1 MAEEKNIDPLVF
13 MQQELCDMWGIN
25 NQTKYVFYYDE
36 SNNCRKFWVDDSKQQ
51 FNTDHTADFVLAG
64 LVRKEE
70 EKVEASLETFR
81 KPLKLQA
88 NVEEIKFKNLY
99 AKGDFL
105 QCVKERRL
113 FETLSWI
120 DKSPFYIH
128 YTNVNN
134 LFYTLVEIFD
144 SIVKPDEISE
154 FGYDYFKMKSV
165 FYYMFKGKADALQI
179 LMFKYKY
186 PNIQREDVEAFC
198 NDLLFLLGSRREMK
212 EEEKFLAG
220 MLARA
225 AQSDELVFLHDNDDY
240 VMQENY
246 AEFYADPIRK
256 YQKSRHIFDE
266 ETTVQDIVK
275 KQIAMGENMA
285 DNFNFVKSE
294 TDIFVQL
301 SDVVAGILGKLF
313 KYINST
319 SVNQRRRDVEGL
331 SKLQVENILL
341 IDKLRMEADRENPGF
356 LCSIGPWD
364 GIGILNRFFEMVNC
378 LQSIFNKFGIDR
390 ISKLMITHL
399 HYDHINGIEH
409 LIKRGWIDANTE
421 VWMNTQ
427 YPWKQPTYNRILLQL
442 SALGVKFIDPII
454 GNSTNNIHILYPD
467 VSFNK
472 KNKAPKNN
480 INNTSVLYQIC
491 FGENSMLFTGD
502 IETEG
507 WENVSTCMPNLCKST
522 YYCISHHGSITGHIR
537 SNCMPANCCITT
549 LADCADSTRLQV
561 LMGRDGA
568 YKGVYSRKVLGDF
581 KNIEKTEEA
590 QKYLSLDWKTG
601 KVRSV

>member
-1 MAEEKNIDPLVF
+1 MEGEKNIDPLVT

-186 PNIQREDVEAFC
+186 PNIQREDVGAFC

-220 MLARA
+220 MLAGA
-225 AQSDELVFLHDNDDY
+225 AESDELVFLHDNDDY

-275 KQIAMGENMA
+275 KQIAMGENME
-285 DNFNFVKSE
+285 DNFKFVKSE
-294 TDIFVQL
+294 ADIFVQL

-319 SVNQRRRDVEGL
+319 SVNQRRKDVQSL
-331 SKLQVENILL
+331 SQIQVDNILL
-341 IDKLRMEADRENPGF
+341 IDKLRIEADRENPGF

-364 GIGILNRFFEMVNC
+364 GIGILNRFFEMV
-378 LQSIFNKFGIDR
+378 
-390 ISKLMITHL
+390 
-399 HYDHINGIEH
+399 
-409 LIKRGWIDANTE
+409 
-421 VWMNTQ
+421 
-427 YPWKQPTYNRILLQL
+427 
-442 SALGVKFIDPII
+442 
-454 GNSTNNIHILYPD
+454 
-467 VSFNK
+467 
-472 KNKAPKNN
+472 
-480 INNTSVLYQIC
+480 
-491 FGENSMLFTGD
+491 
-502 IETEG
+502 
-507 WENVSTCMPNLCKST
+507 
-522 YYCISHHGSITGHIR
+522 R
-537 SNCMPANCCITT
+537 S
-549 LADCADSTRLQV
+549 RE
-561 LMGRDGA
+561 
-568 YKGVYSRKVLGDF
+568 
-581 KNIEKTEEA
+581 EK
-590 QKYLSLDWKTG
+590 
-601 KVRSV
+601 

>member
-1 MAEEKNIDPLVF
+1 MGGIRSMAEEKNIDPLVF

-266 ETTVQDIVK
+266 ETIVK

-364 GIGILNRFFEMVNC
+364 GIGILNRFFEMV
-378 LQSIFNKFGIDR
+378 K
-390 ISKLMITHL
+390 
-399 HYDHINGIEH
+399 
-409 LIKRGWIDANTE
+409 
-421 VWMNTQ
+421 
-427 YPWKQPTYNRILLQL
+427 
-442 SALGVKFIDPII
+442 
-454 GNSTNNIHILYPD
+454 
-467 VSFNK
+467 
-472 KNKAPKNN
+472 
-480 INNTSVLYQIC
+480 
-491 FGENSMLFTGD
+491 
-502 IETEG
+502 
-507 WENVSTCMPNLCKST
+507 
-522 YYCISHHGSITGHIR
+522 
-537 SNCMPANCCITT
+537 
-549 LADCADSTRLQV
+549 
-561 LMGRDGA
+561 
-568 YKGVYSRKVLGDF
+568 SRK
-581 KNIEKTEEA
+581 EK
-590 QKYLSLDWKTG
+590 
-601 KVRSV
+601 

>member
-1 MAEEKNIDPLVF
+1 MDGEMNIDPLVS
-13 MQQELCDMWGIN
+13 MQHELCYMWEIN

-51 FNTDHTADFVLAG
+51 FNTDYTADFVLAG

-144 SIVKPDEISE
+144 SIVKPDEICE

-165 FYYMFKGKADALQI
+165 FYYMFKEKADALQI

-225 AQSDELVFLHDNDDY
+225 AEGDELVFLHDNDDY

-246 AEFYADPIRK
+246 AEFYTDPIRK

-266 ETTVQDIVK
+266 EPTVQDIVK

-285 DNFNFVKSE
+285 DNFKFVKSE

-319 SVNQRRRDVEGL
+319 SVNQRRGDVECL

-341 IDKLRMEADRENPGF
+341 IDKIRMEADRENPGF

-364 GIGILNRFFEMVNC
+364 GIGILNRFFEMV
-378 LQSIFNKFGIDR
+378 K
-390 ISKLMITHL
+390 
-399 HYDHINGIEH
+399 
-409 LIKRGWIDANTE
+409 
-421 VWMNTQ
+421 
-427 YPWKQPTYNRILLQL
+427 
-442 SALGVKFIDPII
+442 
-454 GNSTNNIHILYPD
+454 
-467 VSFNK
+467 
-472 KNKAPKNN
+472 
-480 INNTSVLYQIC
+480 
-491 FGENSMLFTGD
+491 
-502 IETEG
+502 
-507 WENVSTCMPNLCKST
+507 
-522 YYCISHHGSITGHIR
+522 
-537 SNCMPANCCITT
+537 
-549 LADCADSTRLQV
+549 
-561 LMGRDGA
+561 
-568 YKGVYSRKVLGDF
+568 SRK
-581 KNIEKTEEA
+581 EK
-590 QKYLSLDWKTG
+590 
-601 KVRSV
+601 

>member
-1 MAEEKNIDPLVF
+1 MAEEKNIDSLVS

-25 NQTKYVFYYDE
+25 TQTKYVFYYDE

-88 NVEEIKFKNLY
+88 NVDEIKFKNLY

-144 SIVKPDEISE
+144 SIVKPEEISE

-165 FYYMFKGKADALQI
+165 FYYMFKGKAEALQI

-186 PNIQREDVEAFC
+186 PNIQREDVKAFC
-198 NDLLFLLGSRREMK
+198 NDLLSLLGRRREMK

-225 AQSDELVFLHDNDDY
+225 AESNELVFLHDNDDY

-266 ETTVQDIVK
+266 EMTVQDIVK

-285 DNFNFVKSE
+285 DNFKFVKSE

-319 SVNQRRRDVEGL
+319 SVNQRRKDVEGL
-331 SKLQVENILL
+331 SRLQVENILL
-341 IDKLRMEADRENPGF
+341 IDKLRMDADQENHGF

-364 GIGILNRFFEMVNC
+364 GIGILNRFFEMV
-378 LQSIFNKFGIDR
+378 K
-390 ISKLMITHL
+390 SK
-399 HYDHINGIEH
+399 
-409 LIKRGWIDANTE
+409 K
-421 VWMNTQ
+421 
-427 YPWKQPTYNRILLQL
+427 
-442 SALGVKFIDPII
+442 
-454 GNSTNNIHILYPD
+454 
-467 VSFNK
+467 
-472 KNKAPKNN
+472 
-480 INNTSVLYQIC
+480 
-491 FGENSMLFTGD
+491 
-502 IETEG
+502 
-507 WENVSTCMPNLCKST
+507 
-522 YYCISHHGSITGHIR
+522 
-537 SNCMPANCCITT
+537 
-549 LADCADSTRLQV
+549 
-561 LMGRDGA
+561 
-568 YKGVYSRKVLGDF
+568 
-581 KNIEKTEEA
+581 EK
-590 QKYLSLDWKTG
+590 
-601 KVRSV
+601 

>member
-1 MAEEKNIDPLVF
+1 MGGTRSMAEEKNIDPLVS

-120 DKSPFYIH
+120 DKSSFYIH

-186 PNIQREDVEAFC
+186 PNIQREEVEAFC

-225 AQSDELVFLHDNDDY
+225 AESDELVFLHDNDDY

-256 YQKSRHIFDE
+256 YQKSRYIFDE

-285 DNFNFVKSE
+285 DNFKFVKSE

-301 SDVVAGILGKLF
+301 SDVVAGILGKMF

-364 GIGILNRFFEMVNC
+364 GIGILNRFFEMV
-378 LQSIFNKFGIDR
+378 K
-390 ISKLMITHL
+390 
-399 HYDHINGIEH
+399 
-409 LIKRGWIDANTE
+409 
-421 VWMNTQ
+421 
-427 YPWKQPTYNRILLQL
+427 
-442 SALGVKFIDPII
+442 
-454 GNSTNNIHILYPD
+454 
-467 VSFNK
+467 
-472 KNKAPKNN
+472 
-480 INNTSVLYQIC
+480 
-491 FGENSMLFTGD
+491 
-502 IETEG
+502 
-507 WENVSTCMPNLCKST
+507 
-522 YYCISHHGSITGHIR
+522 
-537 SNCMPANCCITT
+537 
-549 LADCADSTRLQV
+549 
-561 LMGRDGA
+561 
-568 YKGVYSRKVLGDF
+568 SRK
-581 KNIEKTEEA
+581 EK
-590 QKYLSLDWKTG
+590 
-601 KVRSV
+601 

>member
-1 MAEEKNIDPLVF
+1 MGGIRSMAEEKNIDPLVF

-285 DNFNFVKSE
+285 DNFKFVKSE

-364 GIGILNRFFEMVNC
+364 GIGILNRFFEMV
-378 LQSIFNKFGIDR
+378 K
-390 ISKLMITHL
+390 
-399 HYDHINGIEH
+399 
-409 LIKRGWIDANTE
+409 
-421 VWMNTQ
+421 
-427 YPWKQPTYNRILLQL
+427 
-442 SALGVKFIDPII
+442 
-454 GNSTNNIHILYPD
+454 
-467 VSFNK
+467 
-472 KNKAPKNN
+472 
-480 INNTSVLYQIC
+480 
-491 FGENSMLFTGD
+491 
-502 IETEG
+502 
-507 WENVSTCMPNLCKST
+507 
-522 YYCISHHGSITGHIR
+522 
-537 SNCMPANCCITT
+537 
-549 LADCADSTRLQV
+549 
-561 LMGRDGA
+561 
-568 YKGVYSRKVLGDF
+568 SRK
-581 KNIEKTEEA
+581 EK
-590 QKYLSLDWKTG
+590 
-601 KVRSV
+601 

>member
-1 MAEEKNIDPLVF
+1 MGGIRSMAEEKNIDPLVS

-25 NQTKYVFYYDE
+25 NQTNYVFYYDE

-225 AQSDELVFLHDNDDY
+225 AESDELVFLHDNDDY

-285 DNFNFVKSE
+285 DNFKFVKSE

-364 GIGILNRFFEMVNC
+364 GIGILNRFFEMV
-378 LQSIFNKFGIDR
+378 K
-390 ISKLMITHL
+390 
-399 HYDHINGIEH
+399 
-409 LIKRGWIDANTE
+409 
-421 VWMNTQ
+421 
-427 YPWKQPTYNRILLQL
+427 
-442 SALGVKFIDPII
+442 
-454 GNSTNNIHILYPD
+454 
-467 VSFNK
+467 
-472 KNKAPKNN
+472 
-480 INNTSVLYQIC
+480 
-491 FGENSMLFTGD
+491 
-502 IETEG
+502 
-507 WENVSTCMPNLCKST
+507 
-522 YYCISHHGSITGHIR
+522 
-537 SNCMPANCCITT
+537 
-549 LADCADSTRLQV
+549 
-561 LMGRDGA
+561 
-568 YKGVYSRKVLGDF
+568 SRK
-581 KNIEKTEEA
+581 EK
-590 QKYLSLDWKTG
+590 
-601 KVRSV
+601 

>member
-1 MAEEKNIDPLVF
+1 MGGIRSMAEEKNIDPLVF

-179 LMFKYKY
+179 LIFKYKY

-364 GIGILNRFFEMVNC
+364 GIGILNRFFEMV
-378 LQSIFNKFGIDR
+378 K
-390 ISKLMITHL
+390 
-399 HYDHINGIEH
+399 
-409 LIKRGWIDANTE
+409 
-421 VWMNTQ
+421 
-427 YPWKQPTYNRILLQL
+427 
-442 SALGVKFIDPII
+442 
-454 GNSTNNIHILYPD
+454 
-467 VSFNK
+467 
-472 KNKAPKNN
+472 
-480 INNTSVLYQIC
+480 
-491 FGENSMLFTGD
+491 
-502 IETEG
+502 
-507 WENVSTCMPNLCKST
+507 
-522 YYCISHHGSITGHIR
+522 
-537 SNCMPANCCITT
+537 
-549 LADCADSTRLQV
+549 
-561 LMGRDGA
+561 
-568 YKGVYSRKVLGDF
+568 SRK
-581 KNIEKTEEA
+581 EK
-590 QKYLSLDWKTG
+590 
-601 KVRSV
+601 

>member
-1 MAEEKNIDPLVF
+1 MDREKNVDPLVA

-36 SNNCRKFWVDDSKQQ
+36 SNNCRKFWVDDNKQQ
-51 FNTDHTADFVLAG
+51 FNTDYTADFVLAG
-64 LVRKEE
+64 LVKKEE
-70 EKVEASLETFR
+70 DTVDVSLESFR
-81 KPLKLQA
+81 KILKLQA
-88 NVEEIKFKNLY
+88 NVEEIKFKKLY
-99 AKGDFL
+99 SKGDFL
-105 QCVKERRL
+105 QCVKEKRL

-120 DKSPFYIH
+120 DKSPFFIH

-144 SIVKPDEISE
+144 SIVSPDEIIE

-301 SDVVAGILGKLF
+301 SDVVSGILGKLF

-364 GIGILNRFFEMVNC
+364 GIGILNRFFEMV
-378 LQSIFNKFGIDR
+378 K
-390 ISKLMITHL
+390 
-399 HYDHINGIEH
+399 
-409 LIKRGWIDANTE
+409 
-421 VWMNTQ
+421 
-427 YPWKQPTYNRILLQL
+427 
-442 SALGVKFIDPII
+442 
-454 GNSTNNIHILYPD
+454 
-467 VSFNK
+467 
-472 KNKAPKNN
+472 
-480 INNTSVLYQIC
+480 
-491 FGENSMLFTGD
+491 
-502 IETEG
+502 
-507 WENVSTCMPNLCKST
+507 
-522 YYCISHHGSITGHIR
+522 
-537 SNCMPANCCITT
+537 
-549 LADCADSTRLQV
+549 
-561 LMGRDGA
+561 
-568 YKGVYSRKVLGDF
+568 SRK
-581 KNIEKTEEA
+581 EK
-590 QKYLSLDWKTG
+590 
-601 KVRSV
+601 

>member
-1 MAEEKNIDPLVF
+1 MGGIRSMPEEKNIDPLVS

-81 KPLKLQA
+81 QSLKLQA

-144 SIVKPDEISE
+144 SIVNPDEISE

-225 AQSDELVFLHDNDDY
+225 TESDELVFLHDNNDY

-285 DNFNFVKSE
+285 DNFKFVKSE

-319 SVNQRRRDVEGL
+319 SVNQRRRDVDGL
-331 SKLQVENILL
+331 SKLQVDNILL

-356 LCSIGPWD
+356 LCSIGPQD
-364 GIGILNRFFEMVNC
+364 GIRILNSFFEMV
-378 LQSIFNKFGIDR
+378 K
-390 ISKLMITHL
+390 
-399 HYDHINGIEH
+399 
-409 LIKRGWIDANTE
+409 
-421 VWMNTQ
+421 
-427 YPWKQPTYNRILLQL
+427 
-442 SALGVKFIDPII
+442 
-454 GNSTNNIHILYPD
+454 
-467 VSFNK
+467 
-472 KNKAPKNN
+472 
-480 INNTSVLYQIC
+480 
-491 FGENSMLFTGD
+491 
-502 IETEG
+502 
-507 WENVSTCMPNLCKST
+507 
-522 YYCISHHGSITGHIR
+522 
-537 SNCMPANCCITT
+537 
-549 LADCADSTRLQV
+549 
-561 LMGRDGA
+561 
-568 YKGVYSRKVLGDF
+568 SRK
-581 KNIEKTEEA
+581 EK
-590 QKYLSLDWKTG
+590 
-601 KVRSV
+601 

>member
-1 MAEEKNIDPLVF
+1 MAEEKNIDPLVS
-13 MQQELCDMWGIN
+13 MQQELCAMWGIN

-225 AQSDELVFLHDNDDY
+225 AESDELVFLHDNDDY

-285 DNFNFVKSE
+285 DNFKFVKSE
-294 TDIFVQL
+294 TNIFVQL

-331 SKLQVENILL
+331 TKLQVENILL
-341 IDKLRMEADRENPGF
+341 IDKLRMRMEADRENPGF

-364 GIGILNRFFEMVNC
+364 GIVILNRFFEMV
-378 LQSIFNKFGIDR
+378 K
-390 ISKLMITHL
+390 
-399 HYDHINGIEH
+399 
-409 LIKRGWIDANTE
+409 
-421 VWMNTQ
+421 
-427 YPWKQPTYNRILLQL
+427 
-442 SALGVKFIDPII
+442 
-454 GNSTNNIHILYPD
+454 
-467 VSFNK
+467 
-472 KNKAPKNN
+472 
-480 INNTSVLYQIC
+480 
-491 FGENSMLFTGD
+491 
-502 IETEG
+502 
-507 WENVSTCMPNLCKST
+507 
-522 YYCISHHGSITGHIR
+522 
-537 SNCMPANCCITT
+537 
-549 LADCADSTRLQV
+549 
-561 LMGRDGA
+561 
-568 YKGVYSRKVLGDF
+568 SRK
-581 KNIEKTEEA
+581 KK
-590 QKYLSLDWKTG
+590 
-601 KVRSV
+601 

>member
-1 MAEEKNIDPLVF
+1 MGGIRSMAEEKNIDPLVS

-105 QCVKERRL
+105 QCLKERRL

-144 SIVKPDEISE
+144 SIVKPEEISE

-220 MLARA
+220 MLAKA
-225 AQSDELVFLHDNDDY
+225 AESDELVFLHDNDDY

-285 DNFNFVKSE
+285 DNFKFVKSE

-356 LCSIGPWD
+356 LCSIGPGD
-364 GIGILNRFFEMVNC
+364 GIGILNRFFEMV
-378 LQSIFNKFGIDR
+378 K
-390 ISKLMITHL
+390 
-399 HYDHINGIEH
+399 
-409 LIKRGWIDANTE
+409 
-421 VWMNTQ
+421 
-427 YPWKQPTYNRILLQL
+427 
-442 SALGVKFIDPII
+442 
-454 GNSTNNIHILYPD
+454 
-467 VSFNK
+467 
-472 KNKAPKNN
+472 
-480 INNTSVLYQIC
+480 
-491 FGENSMLFTGD
+491 
-502 IETEG
+502 
-507 WENVSTCMPNLCKST
+507 
-522 YYCISHHGSITGHIR
+522 
-537 SNCMPANCCITT
+537 
-549 LADCADSTRLQV
+549 
-561 LMGRDGA
+561 
-568 YKGVYSRKVLGDF
+568 SRK
-581 KNIEKTEEA
+581 EK
-590 QKYLSLDWKTG
+590 
-601 KVRSV
+601 

>member
-1 MAEEKNIDPLVF
+1 MDGEKNIDPLVS

-51 FNTDHTADFVLAG
+51 FNTDYTADFVLAG
-64 LVRKEE
+64 LVKKEE
-70 EKVEASLETFR
+70 DTVDVSLETFR
-81 KPLKLQA
+81 KPLKLQG
-88 NVEEIKFKNLY
+88 NVEEIKFKKLY

-105 QCVKERRL
+105 QCVKEKRL

-165 FYYMFKGKADALQI
+165 FYHMFKGKADELQI

-198 NDLLFLLGSRREMK
+198 NELLFLLGSRKEMK

-225 AQSDELVFLHDNDDY
+225 SKSDELVFLHDNDDY
-240 VMQENY
+240 IMQENY

-256 YQKSRHIFDE
+256 YQKSTHIFDE

-275 KQIAMGENMA
+275 KQIAQGQNME
-285 DNFNFVKSE
+285 DNFKFVKSE
-294 TDIFVQL
+294 ADIFVQL

-319 SVNQRRRDVEGL
+319 SVNQRRKDVQSL
-331 SKLQVENILL
+331 SQIQVDNILL

-364 GIGILNRFFEMVNC
+364 GIGILNRFFEMV
-378 LQSIFNKFGIDR
+378 
-390 ISKLMITHL
+390 
-399 HYDHINGIEH
+399 
-409 LIKRGWIDANTE
+409 
-421 VWMNTQ
+421 
-427 YPWKQPTYNRILLQL
+427 
-442 SALGVKFIDPII
+442 
-454 GNSTNNIHILYPD
+454 
-467 VSFNK
+467 
-472 KNKAPKNN
+472 
-480 INNTSVLYQIC
+480 
-491 FGENSMLFTGD
+491 
-502 IETEG
+502 
-507 WENVSTCMPNLCKST
+507 
-522 YYCISHHGSITGHIR
+522 R
-537 SNCMPANCCITT
+537 S
-549 LADCADSTRLQV
+549 RE
-561 LMGRDGA
+561 
-568 YKGVYSRKVLGDF
+568 
-581 KNIEKTEEA
+581 EK
-590 QKYLSLDWKTG
+590 
-601 KVRSV
+601 

>member
-1 MAEEKNIDPLVF
+1 MDEEKNIDPLVS

-51 FNTDHTADFVLAG
+51 FNMDYTADFVLAG
-64 LVRKEE
+64 LVKKEE
-70 EKVEASLETFR
+70 DTVDVSLETFR
-81 KPLKLQA
+81 KPLKLQG
-88 NVEEIKFKNLY
+88 NVEEIKFKKLY

-105 QCVKERRL
+105 QCVKEKRL

-165 FYYMFKGKADALQI
+165 FYYMFIGKADELQI

-186 PNIQREDVEAFC
+186 PNIQRENVKAFC
-198 NDLLFLLGSRREMK
+198 NELLFLLGSRREMK

-225 AQSDELVFLHDNDDY
+225 SKSDELVFLHDNDDY
-240 VMQENY
+240 IMQENY

-256 YQKSRHIFDE
+256 YQKSTHIFDE
-266 ETTVQDIVK
+266 ETIVQDIVK
-275 KQIAMGENMA
+275 RQIAQGENMA
-285 DNFNFVKSE
+285 DNFKFVKSE

-319 SVNQRRRDVEGL
+319 SVNQRRKDIEGL
-331 SKLQVENILL
+331 SKLQVDNILL

-356 LCSIGPWD
+356 LCSIAPLD
-364 GIGILNRFFEMVNC
+364 EVGILNRFFEMVK
-378 LQSIFNKFGIDR
+378 SR
-390 ISKLMITHL
+390 
-399 HYDHINGIEH
+399 
-409 LIKRGWIDANTE
+409 E
-421 VWMNTQ
+421 V
-427 YPWKQPTYNRILLQL
+427 K
-442 SALGVKFIDPII
+442 
-454 GNSTNNIHILYPD
+454 
-467 VSFNK
+467 
-472 KNKAPKNN
+472 
-480 INNTSVLYQIC
+480 
-491 FGENSMLFTGD
+491 
-502 IETEG
+502 
-507 WENVSTCMPNLCKST
+507 
-522 YYCISHHGSITGHIR
+522 
-537 SNCMPANCCITT
+537 
-549 LADCADSTRLQV
+549 
-561 LMGRDGA
+561 
-568 YKGVYSRKVLGDF
+568 
-581 KNIEKTEEA
+581 
-590 QKYLSLDWKTG
+590 
-601 KVRSV
+601 

>member
-1 MAEEKNIDPLVF
+1 MGGIRSMAEEKNIDPLVS

-105 QCVKERRL
+105 QCLKERRL

-144 SIVKPDEISE
+144 SIVKPEEISE

-220 MLARA
+220 MLAKA
-225 AQSDELVFLHDNDDY
+225 AESDELVFLHDNDDY

-285 DNFNFVKSE
+285 DNFKFVKSE

-356 LCSIGPWD
+356 LCSIGPRD
-364 GIGILNRFFEMVNC
+364 GIGILNRFFEMV
-378 LQSIFNKFGIDR
+378 K
-390 ISKLMITHL
+390 
-399 HYDHINGIEH
+399 
-409 LIKRGWIDANTE
+409 
-421 VWMNTQ
+421 
-427 YPWKQPTYNRILLQL
+427 
-442 SALGVKFIDPII
+442 
-454 GNSTNNIHILYPD
+454 
-467 VSFNK
+467 
-472 KNKAPKNN
+472 
-480 INNTSVLYQIC
+480 
-491 FGENSMLFTGD
+491 
-502 IETEG
+502 
-507 WENVSTCMPNLCKST
+507 
-522 YYCISHHGSITGHIR
+522 
-537 SNCMPANCCITT
+537 
-549 LADCADSTRLQV
+549 
-561 LMGRDGA
+561 
-568 YKGVYSRKVLGDF
+568 SRK
-581 KNIEKTEEA
+581 EK
-590 QKYLSLDWKTG
+590 
-601 KVRSV
+601 

>member
-1 MAEEKNIDPLVF
+1 MGGIRSMAEEKNIDPLVS

-225 AQSDELVFLHDNDDY
+225 AESDELVFLHDNDDY

-285 DNFNFVKSE
+285 DNFKFVKSE

-341 IDKLRMEADRENPGF
+341 IDKLRMEAGRENPGF

-364 GIGILNRFFEMVNC
+364 GIGILNRFFEMV
-378 LQSIFNKFGIDR
+378 K
-390 ISKLMITHL
+390 
-399 HYDHINGIEH
+399 
-409 LIKRGWIDANTE
+409 
-421 VWMNTQ
+421 
-427 YPWKQPTYNRILLQL
+427 
-442 SALGVKFIDPII
+442 
-454 GNSTNNIHILYPD
+454 
-467 VSFNK
+467 
-472 KNKAPKNN
+472 
-480 INNTSVLYQIC
+480 
-491 FGENSMLFTGD
+491 
-502 IETEG
+502 
-507 WENVSTCMPNLCKST
+507 
-522 YYCISHHGSITGHIR
+522 
-537 SNCMPANCCITT
+537 
-549 LADCADSTRLQV
+549 
-561 LMGRDGA
+561 
-568 YKGVYSRKVLGDF
+568 SRK
-581 KNIEKTEEA
+581 EK
-590 QKYLSLDWKTG
+590 
-601 KVRSV
+601 

>member
-1 MAEEKNIDPLVF
+1 MAEEKNIDPLVS
-13 MQQELCDMWGIN
+13 MQQELCAMWGIN

-144 SIVKPDEISE
+144 SIVKPDEVSE

-225 AQSDELVFLHDNDDY
+225 AESDELVFLHDNDDY

-285 DNFNFVKSE
+285 DNFKFVKSE
-294 TDIFVQL
+294 TNIFVQL

-331 SKLQVENILL
+331 TKLQVENILL

-364 GIGILNRFFEMVNC
+364 GIVILNRFFEMV
-378 LQSIFNKFGIDR
+378 K
-390 ISKLMITHL
+390 
-399 HYDHINGIEH
+399 
-409 LIKRGWIDANTE
+409 
-421 VWMNTQ
+421 
-427 YPWKQPTYNRILLQL
+427 
-442 SALGVKFIDPII
+442 
-454 GNSTNNIHILYPD
+454 
-467 VSFNK
+467 
-472 KNKAPKNN
+472 
-480 INNTSVLYQIC
+480 
-491 FGENSMLFTGD
+491 
-502 IETEG
+502 
-507 WENVSTCMPNLCKST
+507 
-522 YYCISHHGSITGHIR
+522 
-537 SNCMPANCCITT
+537 
-549 LADCADSTRLQV
+549 
-561 LMGRDGA
+561 
-568 YKGVYSRKVLGDF
+568 SRK
-581 KNIEKTEEA
+581 KK
-590 QKYLSLDWKTG
+590 
-601 KVRSV
+601 

>member
-1 MAEEKNIDPLVF
+1 MGGIRSMAEEKNIDPLVF

-186 PNIQREDVEAFC
+186 PEIQREDVEAFC

-364 GIGILNRFFEMVNC
+364 GIGILNRFFEMV
-378 LQSIFNKFGIDR
+378 K
-390 ISKLMITHL
+390 
-399 HYDHINGIEH
+399 
-409 LIKRGWIDANTE
+409 
-421 VWMNTQ
+421 
-427 YPWKQPTYNRILLQL
+427 
-442 SALGVKFIDPII
+442 
-454 GNSTNNIHILYPD
+454 
-467 VSFNK
+467 
-472 KNKAPKNN
+472 
-480 INNTSVLYQIC
+480 
-491 FGENSMLFTGD
+491 
-502 IETEG
+502 
-507 WENVSTCMPNLCKST
+507 
-522 YYCISHHGSITGHIR
+522 
-537 SNCMPANCCITT
+537 
-549 LADCADSTRLQV
+549 
-561 LMGRDGA
+561 
-568 YKGVYSRKVLGDF
+568 SRK
-581 KNIEKTEEA
+581 EK
-590 QKYLSLDWKTG
+590 
-601 KVRSV
+601 

>member
-1 MAEEKNIDPLVF
+1 MNNSDMGDIRSMAEEKNIDPLVS

-144 SIVKPDEISE
+144 SIVNPDEINE

-225 AQSDELVFLHDNDDY
+225 AESDELVFLHDNDDY

-275 KQIAMGENMA
+275 KQIAMGENMS
-285 DNFNFVKSE
+285 DNFKFVKSE

-364 GIGILNRFFEMVNC
+364 GIGILNRFFEMV
-378 LQSIFNKFGIDR
+378 K
-390 ISKLMITHL
+390 
-399 HYDHINGIEH
+399 
-409 LIKRGWIDANTE
+409 
-421 VWMNTQ
+421 
-427 YPWKQPTYNRILLQL
+427 
-442 SALGVKFIDPII
+442 
-454 GNSTNNIHILYPD
+454 
-467 VSFNK
+467 
-472 KNKAPKNN
+472 
-480 INNTSVLYQIC
+480 
-491 FGENSMLFTGD
+491 
-502 IETEG
+502 
-507 WENVSTCMPNLCKST
+507 
-522 YYCISHHGSITGHIR
+522 
-537 SNCMPANCCITT
+537 
-549 LADCADSTRLQV
+549 
-561 LMGRDGA
+561 
-568 YKGVYSRKVLGDF
+568 SRK
-581 KNIEKTEEA
+581 EK
-590 QKYLSLDWKTG
+590 
-601 KVRSV
+601 

>member
-1 MAEEKNIDPLVF
+1 MGGIRSMAEEKNIDPLVF

-266 ETTVQDIVK
+266 KTTVQDIVK

-285 DNFNFVKSE
+285 DNFKFVKSE

-364 GIGILNRFFEMVNC
+364 GIGILNRFFEMV
-378 LQSIFNKFGIDR
+378 K
-390 ISKLMITHL
+390 
-399 HYDHINGIEH
+399 
-409 LIKRGWIDANTE
+409 
-421 VWMNTQ
+421 
-427 YPWKQPTYNRILLQL
+427 
-442 SALGVKFIDPII
+442 
-454 GNSTNNIHILYPD
+454 
-467 VSFNK
+467 
-472 KNKAPKNN
+472 
-480 INNTSVLYQIC
+480 
-491 FGENSMLFTGD
+491 
-502 IETEG
+502 
-507 WENVSTCMPNLCKST
+507 
-522 YYCISHHGSITGHIR
+522 
-537 SNCMPANCCITT
+537 
-549 LADCADSTRLQV
+549 
-561 LMGRDGA
+561 
-568 YKGVYSRKVLGDF
+568 SRK
-581 KNIEKTEEA
+581 EK
-590 QKYLSLDWKTG
+590 
-601 KVRSV
+601 

>member
-1 MAEEKNIDPLVF
+1 MGGIRSMAEEKNIDPLVS

-105 QCVKERRL
+105 QCLKERRL

-144 SIVKPDEISE
+144 SIVKPEEISE

-220 MLARA
+220 MLAKVA
-225 AQSDELVFLHDNDDY
+225 ESDELVFLHDNDDY

-285 DNFNFVKSE
+285 DNFKFVKSE

-364 GIGILNRFFEMVNC
+364 GIGILNRFFEMV
-378 LQSIFNKFGIDR
+378 K
-390 ISKLMITHL
+390 
-399 HYDHINGIEH
+399 
-409 LIKRGWIDANTE
+409 
-421 VWMNTQ
+421 
-427 YPWKQPTYNRILLQL
+427 
-442 SALGVKFIDPII
+442 
-454 GNSTNNIHILYPD
+454 
-467 VSFNK
+467 
-472 KNKAPKNN
+472 
-480 INNTSVLYQIC
+480 
-491 FGENSMLFTGD
+491 
-502 IETEG
+502 
-507 WENVSTCMPNLCKST
+507 
-522 YYCISHHGSITGHIR
+522 
-537 SNCMPANCCITT
+537 
-549 LADCADSTRLQV
+549 
-561 LMGRDGA
+561 
-568 YKGVYSRKVLGDF
+568 SRK
-581 KNIEKTEEA
+581 EK
-590 QKYLSLDWKTG
+590 
-601 KVRSV
+601 

>member
-1 MAEEKNIDPLVF
+1 MDGEKNIDPLVA
-13 MQQELCDMWGIN
+13 MQQKLCNMWGIN
-25 NQTKYVFYYDE
+25 NQTKYMFYYDE

-225 AQSDELVFLHDNDDY
+225 AESDELVFLHDNDDY

-285 DNFNFVKSE
+285 DNFKFVKSE

-341 IDKLRMEADRENPGF
+341 IDKLRMEAGRENPGF

-364 GIGILNRFFEMVNC
+364 GIGILNRFFEMV
-378 LQSIFNKFGIDR
+378 K
-390 ISKLMITHL
+390 
-399 HYDHINGIEH
+399 
-409 LIKRGWIDANTE
+409 
-421 VWMNTQ
+421 
-427 YPWKQPTYNRILLQL
+427 
-442 SALGVKFIDPII
+442 
-454 GNSTNNIHILYPD
+454 
-467 VSFNK
+467 
-472 KNKAPKNN
+472 
-480 INNTSVLYQIC
+480 
-491 FGENSMLFTGD
+491 
-502 IETEG
+502 
-507 WENVSTCMPNLCKST
+507 
-522 YYCISHHGSITGHIR
+522 
-537 SNCMPANCCITT
+537 
-549 LADCADSTRLQV
+549 
-561 LMGRDGA
+561 
-568 YKGVYSRKVLGDF
+568 SRK
-581 KNIEKTEEA
+581 EK
-590 QKYLSLDWKTG
+590 
-601 KVRSV
+601 